1 MLKMT
6 LKSIARLEFARRED
20 GTVAIETVIILP
32 LLFWTYL
39 SMFSIFDAFRQY
51 SINQKASFTIGDMIS
66 RETLPLDNDYLNGSQ
81 DLFDY
86 LTRSRSDSA
95 IRVSSLAYDKTNDK
109 FKHDWSKVRGWVE
122 PLNDDQV
129 RTWTDRLPLMRH
141 NERIMVVETWSKYD
155 PPFNTGLEK
164 REIRNFVFTRP
175 RYAPRVL
182 WFDDG
187 RDGDYLP

>member
-6 LKSIARLEFARRED
+6 LKSIARLDFARRED

-51 SINQKASFTIGDMIS
+51 SINQKAAFTIGDMIS

-182 WFDDG
+182 WNDDSQ
-187 RDGDYLP
+187 DGDYQP